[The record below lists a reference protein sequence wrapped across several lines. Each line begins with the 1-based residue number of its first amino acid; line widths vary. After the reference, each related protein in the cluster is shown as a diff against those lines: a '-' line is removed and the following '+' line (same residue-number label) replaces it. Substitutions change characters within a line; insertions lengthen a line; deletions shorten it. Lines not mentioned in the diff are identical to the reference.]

1 MTIIEFKSL
10 FSKKYTSK
18 DIKHQV
24 QNKLY
29 KFKTYEKHC
38 LEYQKEL

>member
-24 QNKLY
+24 QNKTL
-29 KFKTYEKHC
+29 
-38 LEYQKEL
+38 QI